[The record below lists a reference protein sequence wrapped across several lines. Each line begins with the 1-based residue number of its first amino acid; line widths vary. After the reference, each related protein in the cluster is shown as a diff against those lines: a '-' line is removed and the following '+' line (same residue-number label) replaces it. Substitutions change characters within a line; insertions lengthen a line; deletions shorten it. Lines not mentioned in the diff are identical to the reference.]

1 MNERPVYLDY
11 NATTPVDPAVISAM
25 LPYLG
30 ERFGNPSSAHPYGYD
45 ALAAVETSRRQVACL
60 IGASPDEVVFTGGG
74 SEGDNLAIKGTV
86 FANLHR
92 SPHVISTVVEHS
104 AVLNT
109 LQYMKRRFGIELTL
123 LPVDGCGM
131 VDPDLVRDNIRS
143 NTVLITVMHANNEVG
158 TIQPVHELAQVAC
171 EHEVVLHVDAAQSAG
186 KVPIDLSTLRATL
199 LSIAG
204 HKLYGP
210 KGIGAV
216 FIRAGTEI
224 DPLIHGSGQEH
235 GLRAGTEAVAATVA
249 LGAAAEIA
257 RESVAGEIDHLGV
270 LRDRLFDLLA
280 AGVPGL
286 VLNGHPVDRL
296 PNTLNVSFPGIS
308 GAALLQMCPSVAAST
323 GSACH
328 SASPEPSAVLLA
340 MGLGIERAI
349 GAVRLSLGR
358 WSTGDDIERA
368 AEDLVVAYRSL
379 AGARFTPA

>member
-1 MNERPVYLDY
+1 
-11 NATTPVDPAVISAM
+11 
-25 LPYLG
+25 
-30 ERFGNPSSAHPYGYD
+30 
-45 ALAAVETSRRQVACL
+45 
-60 IGASPDEVVFTGGG
+60 
-74 SEGDNLAIKGTV
+74 
-86 FANLHR
+86 
-92 SPHVISTVVEHS
+92 VEHS

-109 LQYMKRRFGIELTL
+109 LQYMKRRFGIEVTL

-131 VDPDLVRDNIRS
+131 VDPDLVRDNIRP

-158 TIQPVHELAQVAC
+158 TIQPVHELARVAS

-186 KVPIDLSTLRATL
+186 KVPIDLSTFRASL

-210 KGIGAV
+210 KGTGAV

-224 DPLIHGSGQEH
+224 DPLVHGSGQEH

-257 RESVAGEIDHLGV
+257 RDSLAGEIEHVRV
-270 LRDRLFDLLA
+270 LRDRLFELLA
-280 AGVPGL
+280 AAIPGL
-286 VLNGHPVDRL
+286 LLNGHPVQRL
-296 PNTLNVSFPGIS
+296 PNTLNVSFPGVS

-358 WSTGDDIERA
+358 WSTADDIEHA
-368 AEDLVVAYRSL
+368 AEGLVLAYRSV